1 MNENPKHYIT
11 IKENEIILINNG
23 EIGCSLVADH
33 RVRTRVFPLDHIF
46 GSVGQR
52 NPDNDSQASVSDDDF
67 FWQ

>member
-11 IKENEIILINNG
+11 IKENEIILINNN
-23 EIGCSLVADH
+23 EIGCALVADH